1 MIFEKGNIM
10 DRPLQTNDNHLL
22 VRWLSNVTVLEFYEG
37 RDNPFDL
44 KKVNNDFYN
53 LDDGVVK
60 CIVVYKAKAIGYI
73 QFYQVNNK
81 TSTIHDYSQ
90 EEITYG
96 MDQFIGEPEYW
107 NKGIGT
113 LLVRSMVDYL
123 LEKKRA
129 DRVIMDPQR
138 TNSRAIRCYEKC
150 GFKKVR
156 ILPKHEFHEGEL
168 RDCWLIEFNRSI

>member
-1 MIFEKGNIM
+1 MIFEKENIM
-10 DRPLQTNDNHLL
+10 VRPLQENDNYLL
-22 VRWLSNVTVLEFYEG
+22 VRWLSNPAVLEFYEG
-37 RDNPFDL
+37 RDKPFDL
-44 KKVNNDFYN
+44 EKVNKDFYN
-53 LDDGVVK
+53 RHDGVDR
-60 CIVVYKAKAIGYI
+60 CIVVYEVIAIGYI

-113 LLVRSMVDYL
+113 LLVLSMVDYL
-123 LEKKRA
+123 LEKKQA
-129 DRVIMDPQR
+129 HRVIMDPQR
-138 TNSRAIRCYEKC
+138 TNLRAIRCYEKC
-150 GFKKVR
+150 GFKKIRV
-156 ILPKHEFHEGEL
+156 LPKHEFHEGEL